1 MKNYTEN
8 RAGEI
13 RLDSRKLLDKGFYF
27 ALLIVVLLGVV
38 SLFTGVYDLKSEG
51 GYEMFMITRVP
62 RTLALMLT
70 GGAMAM
76 CGLVMQILTQNRF
89 VEPTTSGTIEWAGL
103 GLVVVYVLIPSPS
116 LVTRMLGAMLFSFVG
131 TSLFFYILRKIR
143 MKSSLIVPL
152 VGIMLGA
159 IISAVSTFVAMQF
172 DMMQSIEIWFQ
183 GSFAAV
189 ESGRYE
195 LLFLIIISTAFVY
208 FMADKLTIAGLGKD
222 ISTSLGLNYNKVV
235 LIGVCAVSFTVGVV
249 AAVIGNLPFLG
260 LIVPNIVSM
269 AKGDN
274 LKLNLP
280 WVCILGMG
288 TITLCDIIARTI
300 IMPFEVPVSL
310 ILGTIGA
317 VVFIIMLLRGKSR

>member
-1 MKNYTEN
+1 MKILRGKEADFNQPS
-8 RAGEI
+8 
-13 RLDSRKLLDKGFYF
+13 SRKILDKGFFF
-27 ALLIVVLLGVV
+27 ALLIVVGLGIL
-38 SLFTGVYDLKSEG
+38 SLFTGVYDLKAEG

-70 GGAMAM
+70 GGSMAM

-103 GLVVVYVLIPSPS
+103 GLVFVYILIPSPS
-116 LVTRMLGAMLFSFVG
+116 LVTRMLGAMLFSFIG
-131 TSLFFYILRKIR
+131 TSLFFYILRKIKL
-143 MKSSLIVPL
+143 KSSLIVPL

-172 DMMQSIEIWFQ
+172 NMMHSIEIWFQ
-183 GSFAAV
+183 GSFATV
-189 ESGRYE
+189 ETGRYE
-195 LLFLIIISTAFVY
+195 LLFLIIFSTALVY
-208 FMADKLTIAGLGKD
+208 ILADKLTIAGLGKD
-222 ISTSLGLNYNKVV
+222 ISTSLGLNYHKIVLLGVV
-235 LIGVCAVSFTVGVV
+235 AVSFTVGIV

-260 LIVPNIVSM
+260 LIVPNLVSM

-274 LKLNLP
+274 LKQNLP

-288 TITLCDIIARTI
+288 TITLCDILARTI

-317 VVFIIMLLRGKSR
+317 VVFIIMLLRGQKK